1 LDQLSPTGTARA
13 QIGDRGRNCAAAS
26 GGL

>member
-1 LDQLSPTGTARA
+1 LAQLSPTGTARV
-13 QIGDRGRNCAAAS
+13 QIDDRGRNCAAAS